1 MFIKRQI
8 LDLIVTIA
16 ALLPLGLIFFDA
28 ITGRLSVNPIQ
39 ELILRTGKPAL
50 VLLIASLACTPLNLL
65 FGWKWIMAARK
76 PLGLYSFGYIVL
88 HLFLFVVV
96 DYSLDLDLISQAIRE
111 KRYILAGM
119 AAFLLLVPLALTSNG
134 AAMRRLGRWWR
145 RLHRLVYLAAI
156 LAVLHYLWL
165 AKVIREPVIFGIIL
179 LALLALRL
187 PIIRRAL
194 LWRT

>member
-1 MFIKRQI
+1 M

-28 ITGRLSVNPIQ
+28 VTGRLSVNPIQ

-50 VLLIASLACTPLNLL
+50 VLLIASLACTPLNVL

-96 DYSLDLDLISQAIRE
+96 DYSLDLDLISQAVRE

-134 AAMRRLGRWWR
+134 AAMRKLGRWWR

-165 AKVIREPVIFGIIL
+165 AKVIREPVIYGIIVL
-179 LALLALRL
+179 VLLALRL
-187 PIIRRAL
+187 PIVRRAL
-194 LWRT
+194 LRRT

>member
-1 MFIKRQI
+1 M
-8 LDLIVTIA
+8 TIA